1 MTKHV
6 RASSSKP
13 RILASQVRTARPASA
28 PPVQATHNASPAD
41 VSRETTSLDS
51 PRNLRESER
60 PLPKGRRLAADS
72 FDGTL
77 SEAWSDEHFHLS
89 NRAIAERDLHC
100 DERIVRKWRSG
111 EKAIP
116 LGALYVLPVAVV
128 RALIKDVEE
137 ARGIK

>member
-1 MTKHV
+1 M
-6 RASSSKP
+6 
-13 RILASQVRTARPASA
+13 
-28 PPVQATHNASPAD
+28 
-41 VSRETTSLDS
+41 SRETTVLSS

-77 SEAWSDEHFHLS
+77 AEAWSDEHFHLS
-89 NRAIAERDLHC
+89 NRAIAERDLQC

-128 RALIKDVEE
+128 RALIKDVETI
-137 ARGIK
+137 RGLK

>member
-1 MTKHV
+1 MNQKNA
-6 RASSSKP
+6 RAAGVKL
-13 RILASQVRTARPASA
+13 RTGTREVRTAN
-28 PPVQATHNASPAD
+28 TTPAD
-41 VSRETTSLDS
+41 PPSRETTSLSS
-51 PRNLRESER
+51 PQNLRASEL

-77 SEAWSDEHFHLS
+77 SEAWSDEHYHLS
-89 NRAIAERDLHC
+89 NRAIAERDLQV

-128 RALIKDVEE
+128 RALLKDIEK
-137 ARGIK
+137 ARGISR